1 MTKTH
6 SDKTVSSLQNLVD
19 TITAIGKIFLLSH
32 RSTFKTV
39 NGKERLI
46 IMGNGPSLRQT
57 MAENTDIL
65 KSSNTLAVNFAA
77 NTPEFF
83 DIKPNFYVLADP
95 HFFDCSGDEKV
106 KSLYENISEADWDMT
121 LFIPFGAN
129 IKDFNNPHITI
140 ERFNLMG
147 IDGAQWLQNAAFNAK
162 RAMPRPRNVLIASIM
177 IAIFKGFKEIYIVGA
192 DHSWMK
198 TISVNEHNEV
208 VSIQPHFYKDDKKEI
223 ARVNNE
229 YTSYPLHQIIHSFYV
244 AFKAYHQIKRYADY
258 KGIKIYNS
266 TPESFI
272 DAFDRKPL

>member
-39 NGKERLI
+39 NGIERLI

-65 KSSNTLAVNFAA
+65 KSSNT
-77 NTPEFF
+77 
-83 DIKPNFYVLADP
+83 NFYVLADP

-140 ERFNLMG
+140 ERFNLVG